1 MSEQSRSEDQK
12 VQELVAMLDQLMDQG
27 GGHVTVQVE
36 DPQAAPKVETS
47 RSTDCAAGNQA
58 CAVPTL
64 HRGID
69 DEDLQKED

>member
-1 MSEQSRSEDQK
+1 MNEQSRPDNQK
-12 VQELVAMLDQLMDQG
+12 VEELVAMLDQLMGQG

-36 DPQAAPKVETS
+36 DPQASPQVETG

-64 HRGID
+64 HKGID